1 MMIYYH
7 VKPGWQ
13 VMFVPLFVISLMV
26 LALGISML
34 LAAIN
39 VRYRDVKYALPFLIQ
54 IWLFVTPII
63 YPVTFLPAKYQKV
76 LALNPLAGIV
86 EGLRA
91 CLFSARQMPWKLVG
105 ISLSV
110 TLVLFIV
117 GAVYF
122 RKTEKSFA
130 DIV

>member
-1 MMIYYH
+1 
-7 VKPGWQ
+7 
-13 VMFVPLFVISLMV
+13 
-26 LALGISML
+26 
-34 LAAIN
+34 
-39 VRYRDVKYALPFLIQ
+39 
-54 IWLFVTPII
+54 VTPII

-91 CLFSARQMPWKLVG
+91 CLFSARKMPWKLVE
-105 ISLSV
+105 ISCSV
-110 TLVLFIV
+110 TLVVLIV

-122 RKTEKSFA
+122 RKTEKTFA